1 MKLTMLGTGHAAAV
15 ECYNTCFVLSEKD
28 KYFLVDAGGGNQI
41 LMQLK
46 KAGIPVEQIHDIF
59 VTHEHIDHL
68 LGVFWMIRIIGQKIN
83 QKKYEGDL
91 NIYCHSELA
100 GKIESIARLTIMP
113 KIIRLLG
120 GRIRIVAVEDGEKRK
135 IIDHK
140 VKFFDIGSRKAKQY
154 GFTLKLDNERKFT
167 CLGDEPY
174 NPENYEEV
182 RKSEW
187 LMHEAF
193 CLYSQNERFK
203 PYEKSHSTV
212 KDACQAAAE
221 LKVPNLI
228 LYHTEDENLPR
239 RKHMYTEE
247 GRQYYRG
254 NLFVPDDLEVIKL

>member
-1 MKLTMLGTGHAAAV
+1 M
-15 ECYNTCFVLSEKD
+15 CSSD
-28 KYFLVDAGGGNQI
+28 
-41 LMQLK
+41 LMHQ
-46 KAGIPVEQIHDIF
+46 
-59 VTHEHIDHL
+59 
-68 LGVFWMIRIIGQKIN
+68 
-83 QKKYEGDL
+83 
-91 NIYCHSELA
+91 
-100 GKIESIARLTIMP
+100 
-113 KIIRLLG
+113 
-120 GRIRIVAVEDGEKRK
+120 
-135 IIDHK
+135 
-140 VKFFDIGSRKAKQY
+140 
-154 GFTLKLDNERKFT
+154 
-167 CLGDEPY
+167 PY